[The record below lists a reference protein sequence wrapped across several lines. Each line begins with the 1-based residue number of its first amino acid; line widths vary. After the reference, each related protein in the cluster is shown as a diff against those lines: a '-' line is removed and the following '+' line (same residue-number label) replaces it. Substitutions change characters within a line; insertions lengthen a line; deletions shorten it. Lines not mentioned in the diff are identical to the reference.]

1 VVVSA
6 AAIHLT
12 PAASSVNGPALLA
25 LEKGAG
31 AATLVCSDPV
41 DRDAALGVDGFHLTP
56 EPPAALAS
64 LIRPV
69 STEPVLGRRA
79 PQLKLRP
86 GAEPPEEAD
95 LPLRPVGAE
104 DLLEISVF
112 EIPELNRTVRVTERG
127 TISLPLLGD
136 VPAGGLTPAQLE
148 TRIREKLAEKY
159 LQNPQ
164 VSVFVR
170 EYGSKRVSVLG
181 AVGKPGSYEML
192 GARSLLQVLAQAGG
206 LTEQVGPVLY
216 VIPGSTE
223 AGDRHVVNVADLM
236 ANRDPALNLDIRPGD
251 IVSVPMERQLYIYV
265 DGAVKTP
272 GRIEQPSSRPLTLL
286 QAIAKAG
293 GPTERANLKK
303 VQILRQGDGGVQ
315 QAIAANVQRIKK
327 GEDPDPILFDGDVV
341 AVAETFF

>member
-1 VVVSA
+1 ME
-6 AAIHLT
+6 
-12 PAASSVNGPALLA
+12 G
-25 LEKGAG
+25 GADVD
-31 AATLVCSDPV
+31 ALVCRGPV
-41 DRDAALGVDGFHLTP
+41 DPRALQGDGGFHLRLGLP
-56 EPPAALAS
+56 HAAASVGPAAL
-64 LIRPV
+64 
-69 STEPVLGRRA
+69 
-79 PQLKLRP
+79 P
-86 GAEPPEEAD
+86 GARNLAGTISGEGDEGARRSVPPED
-95 LPLRPVGAE
+95 IDHPVRPVGAE
-104 DLLEISVF
+104 DLLEITVF

-136 VPAGGLTPAQLE
+136 VPAGGLTPGQLE
-148 TRIREKLAEKY
+148 SRIKERLAERY
-159 LQNPQ
+159 LQDPQ
-164 VSVFVR
+164 VSIFVR

-216 VIPGSTE
+216 VIPGSAE
-223 AGDRHVVNVADLM
+223 AGDRHIVNVADLM

-293 GPTERANLKK
+293 GPTERANLKR

-327 GEDPDPILFDGDVV
+327 GEDPDPILQDGDVV